1 MKRVLNLFMV
11 LVFASPLVFTSCGK
25 DDGGDGPEQTKAEKN
40 ALVLNGKWTED
51 TRANLGIKFGNADAG
66 DWPGFSLTFSDATK
80 DGGKYAVT
88 GISDRYESGIWK
100 ASGTWKFDDNA
111 VNIVRDDGVSMA
123 LTIPESTVTL
133 ADDEIVH
140 TLTLVFTIPDTQSR
154 LSGISGEE
162 WIFHL
167 KRPTN

>member
-11 LVFASPLVFTSCGK
+11 LVFVSPLVFTSCGGD
-25 DDGGDGPEQTKAEKN
+25 DDGGPEQTKAEKN
-40 ALVLNGKWTED
+40 ALVLNGTWTED
-51 TRANLGIKFGNADAG
+51 TRANLGIKFNNGDAEG
-66 DWPGFSLTFSDATK
+66 DWSGFRLTFSNATK

-100 ASGTWKFDDNA
+100 ATGTWKFDDNA

-123 LTIPESTVTL
+123 LTIPETTVEL
-133 ADDEIVH
+133 VGDEIVH
-140 TLTLVFTIPDTQSR
+140 TLTLVFTIPDSGSR

-167 KRPTN
+167 KRPI